1 MKYTYTALILLCFF
15 SACDSPR
22 GVVAP
27 YHLTRVPRPI
37 GLTAVQDTTNNGKSR
52 VTVSWSVTDST
63 NVKDFEIYRSI
74 AGDYFQM
81 IMAGRIVTYAD
92 TSIAWYFPE
101 DSLQL
106 LKYAVVPIGI
116 DRYRGQSSDTIMMY
130 MKKKK

>member
-1 MKYTYTALILLCFF
+1 MKYIFTTLLLLFFF
-15 SACDSPR
+15 SSCDAPR
-22 GVVAP
+22 ELVAP
-27 YHLTRVPRPI
+27 GYLTRVPRPV
-37 GLTAVQDTTNNGKSR
+37 GLTAVQDTNTNGKSR
-52 VTVSWSVTDST
+52 VTVKWSVTDST
-63 NVKDFEIYRSI
+63 NLKDFEIYRSI

-81 IMAGRIVTYAD
+81 IMAGRFFTYAD

-116 DRYRGQSSDTIMMY
+116 DRYRGQSSDTLTMY